1 VDDTLR
7 VMMHRDGGKTAV
19 CLRVSGEKI
28 IALNG
33 FNDLK
38 KSGLIHSVKKKEK
51 K

>member
-7 VMMHRDGGKTAV
+7 VMMNRDGGKTAV

-38 KSGLIHSVKKKEK
+38 KNGLIQFAKK
-51 K
+51 